1 MGVRDLRGEGVAI
14 AEQAR
19 GGGGGGGWR
28 GRHQGR
34 HSPAPPPPPRTGGAA
49 SMAAAA
55 VARAVRTQSSRRFAD
70 RVIGIC
76 RQPGIRGGFACLFS
90 TREPGVF
97 RVAFEP
103 PRWATGSAQVF

>member
-19 GGGGGGGWR
+19 GGGGG
-28 GRHQGR
+28 
-34 HSPAPPPPPRTGGAA
+34 RTGGAA